1 MTQPETVIPSE
12 LDETVVHAL
21 LDAAIQE
28 DVGKGDLTSLAVI
41 PAGTIFEGVMAAR
54 EDMVCA
60 GLPLAELVFAKFS
73 STIEWNALVSDSDKV
88 PAGTELARVRG
99 PAVDLLSAERTAIN
113 LLQHLS
119 GIATLT
125 RRYVDAIN
133 ETESILLDTRKTIPG
148 YRDLAKYATRMGG
161 ATQPPHAPGRW
172 CFD

>member
-1 MTQPETVIPSE
+1 MTQPDTVIPSE

-28 DVGKGDLTSLAVI
+28 DVGQGDLTSLAVI

-133 ETESILLDTRKTIPG
+133 ETESILLDTRI
-148 YRDLAKYATRMGG
+148 
-161 ATQPPHAPGRW
+161 
-172 CFD
+172 